1 MVFFKNNENNPDAWK
16 EKYFR
21 LVDRHELI
29 DNEYKANEDILCK
42 TIIRFA
48 LAVKGYNKTLDPH
61 FERIR
66 TVLKNG
72 VKQQQLQ
79 KELEAF
85 SSALISLEETP
96 SSHKDAFLLFE
107 FLYRQYPQ
115 HKDKLET
122 IQNQYES
129 TSSKNPQVLFIDLLE
144 LVAEKSSGNV
154 YFAVEL
160 PNQEQ
165 KQIRSHFLHLLDYAE
180 IPQVFN
186 ERLEQIKF
194 RLQTEI
200 NSSALPAILD
210 DTVKLFCAVNKHLS
224 LEQRELAEF
233 LSNVTEQLSEFA
245 STATG
250 VGQAT
255 EVAGQK
261 RSLFDDSVVR
271 QMQDLQNKSANATQI
286 ESLKQ
291 LIHNHLGSI
300 NLQIQTHRKQEQIE
314 RENLQVEL
322 RTLTQKVRELESH
335 SSELKTK
342 LDVAQQNATRDPLT
356 QLPNRLAL
364 ENRLIDEIARW
375 HRLSKPLSLLI
386 WDIDFFKKINDNFGH
401 SSGDKALIA
410 IARLLAEHCRQTDF
424 VARFGGEEFVMLLPD
439 TDANKA
445 LQVADKLRATVE
457 KTSFIASGNKISI
470 TLSCGISQLTA
481 ADNNDTLFER
491 ADKALY
497 QAKMN
502 GRNQCVVI

>member
-1 MVFFKNNENNPDAWK
+1 M
-16 EKYFR
+16 
-21 LVDRHELI
+21 
-29 DNEYKANEDILCK
+29 
-42 TIIRFA
+42 
-48 LAVKGYNKTLDPH
+48 
-61 FERIR
+61 
-66 TVLKNG
+66 
-72 VKQQQLQ
+72 
-79 KELEAF
+79 
-85 SSALISLEETP
+85 
-96 SSHKDAFLLFE
+96 FE

-410 IARLLAEHCRQTDF
+410 IARLLA
-424 VARFGGEEFVMLLPD
+424 
-439 TDANKA
+439 
-445 LQVADKLRATVE
+445 
-457 KTSFIASGNKISI
+457 
-470 TLSCGISQLTA
+470 
-481 ADNNDTLFER
+481 
-491 ADKALY
+491 
-497 QAKMN
+497 
-502 GRNQCVVI
+502 